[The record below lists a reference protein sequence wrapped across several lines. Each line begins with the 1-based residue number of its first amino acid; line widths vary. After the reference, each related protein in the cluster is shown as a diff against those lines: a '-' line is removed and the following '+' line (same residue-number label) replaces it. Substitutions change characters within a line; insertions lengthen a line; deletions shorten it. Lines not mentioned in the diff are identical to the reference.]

1 MGPASTAAASPP
13 MFFDQ
18 IEDVRDP
25 GPIMGEDWERF
36 ADSLRTVEEIL
47 EDPELRSD
55 AAKVLDRARAMR
67 VDYRRNDAP
76 PQWDHV
82 QTAVVDPLVE
92 LRARV
97 TEELARKEKDNPLV
111 PIDRDPVPGPY
122 RELVRKYYE
131 KLATGE

>member
-1 MGPASTAAASPP
+1 
-13 MFFDQ
+13 
-18 IEDVRDP
+18 RDP
-25 GPIMGEDWERF
+25 GPIMGEDWEKF
-36 ADSLRTVEEIL
+36 ADSLRTVEEVL
-47 EDPELRSD
+47 EVPELRSE

-67 VDYRRNDAP
+67 VDYRRNDTP

-97 TEELARKEKDNPLV
+97 SEELARKEKDNPLV

-131 KLATGE
+131 KLASGE